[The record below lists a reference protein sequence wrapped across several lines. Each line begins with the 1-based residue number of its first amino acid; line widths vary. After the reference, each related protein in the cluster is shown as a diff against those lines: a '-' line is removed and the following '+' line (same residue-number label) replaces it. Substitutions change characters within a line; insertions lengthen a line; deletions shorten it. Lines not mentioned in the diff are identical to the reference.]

1 MYEVYR
7 GGLPALQNLVQGRTF
22 LFRPLEGRTLSLKM
36 KIQAT
41 GTRVTHLI
49 VRKVPAQHEAC
60 PH

>member
-1 MYEVYR
+1 MYEVYL
-7 GGLPALQNLVQGRTF
+7 GGRPALRNLVQGKTF